1 MVRTGLTAAL
11 ALILTGCANNLT
23 ANRISAESY
32 SNDQN
37 ETSYSRVFAW
47 DSKYSAGIGNSN
59 GLCAQGALTAEAS
72 SVGAAL
78 EAAAKK
84 VDVVAKGG
92 LEAAEAVSAIN
103 TSNAQTAFAN
113 IGYFYVCQIALNSQS
128 ANARG
133 EPLTPDQVVELFQS
147 VSDVIPKVTSG
158 TGEIASAR
166 AQQLE
171 AFKEYLKN
179 TSQPIPND
187 IDDQI
192 EALEK

>member
-1 MVRTGLTAAL
+1 MFKKC
-11 ALILTGCANNLT
+11 LILFTVTSLAGCANNIA

-32 SNDQN
+32 SNDQDKS
-37 ETSYSRVFAW
+37 SYSRVFAW

-78 EAAAKK
+78 EAAAKQ

-92 LEAAEAVSAIN
+92 FEAAEAVSAIN

-133 EPLTPDQVVELFQS
+133 APLTPDQVVDLFQS

-166 AQQLE
+166 SQQLE

-179 TSQPIPND
+179 TGQPIPND

>member
-1 MVRTGLTAAL
+1 MIKKVAAL
-11 ALILTGCANNLT
+11 VFVAGVSGCANNIA

-32 SNDQN
+32 SNDARQ
-37 ETSYSRVFAW
+37 TSYSRVFAW

-78 EAAAKK
+78 DAAAKN
-84 VDVVAKGG
+84 VDVVAKGAF
-92 LEAAEAVSAIN
+92 EAAEAVSAIN

-128 ANARG
+128 ANG
-133 EPLTPDQVVELFQS
+133 KGQPLSPNQVVELFKS

-166 AQQLE
+166 SLQLE

-179 TSQPIPND
+179 TGQPVPTD
-187 IDDQI
+187 IEDQI
-192 EALEK
+192 EALQE